1 MAKTIS
7 ISAEVDTTA
16 VNVAVTAAPGSAGI
30 AVAYALASSSVMIA
44 NTSLGATVQY
54 KVGSGAWLEI
64 PVYSAVPVEV
74 NLSYEPIMLRR
85 ARFDGGECSVR
96 IEVDSVPR
104 IRANGSTLAKKEQ
117 SARQLRMGIFGDS
130 LSDGG
135 APGRAAGI
143 FDGRPWYLS
152 TTVVTPANF
161 GGLTWLYDAKVDGRA
176 SSSGPGIGTIETDA
190 RCWMRWTFLGDTPGP
205 WVDVSTGGFFLLP
218 TGTLANN
225 GIFVRIRGATPGVP
239 NASSVVNTAGI
250 PSISDYTLLGYV
262 PWLVGQLGS
271 TFADYQTFAIP
282 GATSADVLKF
292 VPQGLLT
299 PLTAALLVVGTND
312 LPDTP
317 AKAQASAANIIAAID
332 LIRVKVEYLA
342 VGEPPPNINATPN
355 VNKLMGLVGDI
366 VCAYCVALKGNVE
379 YISSWGRMVAS
390 GASIIGSG
398 AGARPG
404 AYYDDIHFMPFG
416 GNEFATPFVPAF
428 QRRYPRAPSRHHTL
442 RTWDSTAR
450 AGSFNLNPTF
460 RGTAGAFGGATPT
473 AAGNGVTGTVPDGW
487 TLTRYAGP
495 GGTATQTCTTSFE
508 PSPDGGLA
516 RYTMDVQGA
525 SAGDYHELSQQF
537 NVPPNMTV
545 GEFFQFLTEAQVV
558 AANAI
563 GLAIWQIQ
571 CVAGGNI
578 QSSYVFQ
585 AGRDIANFTVE
596 GPMLEHRGEAQRMLA
611 GYTLF
616 TIRIRIGAKTGGGTG
631 KGGLRVA
638 SMDRVQ

>member
-7 ISAEVDTTA
+7 ISAEVDTA
-16 VNVAVTAAPGSAGI
+16 SLSVAVTAAPGSAGI

-74 NLSYEPIMLRR
+74 NLSYEQIMLRR

-96 IEVDSVPR
+96 IDVDSVPR
-104 IRANGSTLAKKEQ
+104 IRAGGSTLAKREQ
-117 SARQLRMGIFGDS
+117 SARQLRMAIFGDS

-143 FDGRPWYLS
+143 LDGRPWYGS

-161 GGLTWLYDAKVDGRA
+161 GGLTWLYNAMVDGRA
-176 SSSGPGIGTIETDA
+176 GAAGNGIGTIETDA
-190 RCWMRWTFLGDTPGP
+190 RCWMRWTYLGDTPGP
-205 WVDVSTGGFFLLP
+205 WIDVSTGGFFVLP
-218 TGTLANN
+218 SGTFVNS
-225 GIFVRIRGATPGVP
+225 GIFVKIRGATPGVP
-239 NASSVVNTAGI
+239 NASSLVNTAGI
-250 PSISDYTLLGYV
+250 PSISDYNLLGYV
-262 PWLVGQLGS
+262 PWLVGQLGA
-271 TFADYQTFAIP
+271 TFTDYQTFAIP
-282 GATSADVLKF
+282 GATSADALKF

-299 PLTAALLVVGTND
+299 PLAAALLLIGTND
-312 LPDTP
+312 SPDTP

-342 VGEPPPNINATPN
+342 VGEPPPNINATQT
-355 VNKLMGLVGDI
+355 VNKFMGVVGDI
-366 VCAYCVALKGNVE
+366 VSAYCASLKGNVE
-379 YISSWGRMVAS
+379 YISSWDRMVAS
-390 GASIIGSG
+390 GASVIGSG

-404 AYYDDIHFMPFG
+404 AYFDDIHLMPFG
-416 GNEFATPFVPAF
+416 GNEFAAPYAAAF
-428 QRRYPRAPSRHHTL
+428 LRRFSRAPSRRHAL

-460 RGTAGAFGGATPT
+460 RGTAGIFGGATPT

-487 TLTRYAGP
+487 TLTRVAGVS
-495 GGTATQTCTTSFE
+495 GTATQTCTTAFE
-508 PSPDGGLA
+508 ASPDGGLS
-516 RYTMDVQGA
+516 RYTMDVAGA
-525 SAGDYHELSQQF
+525 SQGDYHELSQQF
-537 NVPPNMTV
+537 NVPANMTA
-545 GEFFQFLTEAQVV
+545 GEFFQFLTETQTV

-563 GLAIWQIQ
+563 GLAIWQAQ

-585 AGRDIANFTVE
+585 TGRDVANFTVE
-596 GPMLEHRGEAQRMLA
+596 GPMLELRGEPQKMLS
-611 GYTLF
+611 GFTLF
-616 TIRIRIGAKTGGGTG
+616 TIRIRVGARTGGGTG
-631 KGGLRVA
+631 KVGLRVG
-638 SMDRVQ
+638 SMDRAQ